1 VQTTLETPLL
11 RIRDATVRK
20 GRDHRIILDRVSLEI
35 VPGQH
40 TAILGPNGSGKSSL
54 IKLITHEY
62 RPVRVPDAAPA
73 VEIFGR
79 TRWNVFELRSLMGL
93 VSPDMQGTFTDRE
106 RARPLR
112 GLDVVVSGF
121 FASEGVQMH
130 HRVTAAM
137 HERASEA
144 LATLD
149 AADLGGKLLHEMS
162 TGEARRVLIARAL
175 VSDPPALLLD
185 EPTGGLD
192 MVARFR
198 FLETV
203 RGLAALGKTIVM
215 VTHRLEEIIPEI
227 RQVVLLDGGRVL
239 FAGDKDEA
247 LRPDRLSEA
256 YSAPLEVH
264 VIAGGY
270 YTASV
275 GPSLS
280 T

>member
-1 VQTTLETPLL
+1 VHTTSDAPLL

-20 GRDHRIILDRVSLEI
+20 GRDHRVILDRLSLEI
-35 VPGQH
+35 LPGQH

-62 RPVRVPDAAPA
+62 RPVATSGAAPA

-93 VSPDMQGTFTDRE
+93 VSPDMQGTLTDRE
-106 RARPLR
+106 RARALR
-112 GLDVVVSGF
+112 GLDAVVSGF

-137 HERASEA
+137 RKRAHEA
-144 LATLD
+144 LAALD
-149 AADLGGKLLHEMS
+149 AIDLADKLLHEMS

-203 RGLAALGKTIVM
+203 RHLATLGKTIVM

-227 RQVVLLDGGRVL
+227 RQVVLLGAGRVL

-247 LRPDRLSEA
+247 LRHDRLSAA
-256 YSAPLEVH
+256 YGAPLAVH
-264 VIAGGY
+264 AVAGGY

-275 GPSLS
+275 GPTPSR
-280 T
+280 